1 MESSSLIRL
10 LKSLASCESVCCNA
24 VAPLENDAKQN
35 GAAVAGGASAN
46 DDDNC
51 DDDADDDCDEDRQ
64 KVNFIGI

>member
-1 MESSSLIRL
+1 M
-10 LKSLASCESVCCNA
+10 CCNA

-51 DDDADDDCDEDRQ
+51 DDDANDDCDDDRQ